1 MENDIFNFECVCVN
15 EVFYSDKTF
24 FGVYSVS
31 TKEDIPKAKVRK
43 GFSFNGENEEEC
55 IERFVTLAGK
65 SQRLQLGCKYSVTA
79 TLIFNEKYNNW
90 QYNPID
96 VKTIRPSSIEET
108 LSFLKSILTD
118 KQAQALVEAYPN
130 IVDMIINNEYVDLS
144 NVKGVANKTFERIKE
159 KVLGSYGLQD
169 LLVMLKPLGITLKQI
184 QKISGLDSN
193 TEIIKKRITDNPYIL
208 TQIKGLGFKK
218 VDSIASKLNPN
229 IMVSEF
235 RAKAFIK
242 YFFEDMGASTGDTL
256 CNIDKLLKESE
267 NNIPECINLVKEII
281 EDNRECSR
289 LLFVKDN
296 LVGLK
301 EYCNNERKVL
311 NLLNQINKSGFD
323 YSKSVD
329 FPKAMEKA
337 KEELGFE
344 LTEEQQNSIKNSLK
358 YGVSIIT
365 ASAGCVDCD
374 TEFFNGKEWKPI
386 SKYVDGDY
394 VLQYNKNGQADL
406 VKPVRYIKQKADTLY
421 HMYNKTHSVDQVLS
435 LNHNVVYR
443 GWKNE
448 LKEDKFS
455 NIIEN
460 HNKNKLG
467 FKGRFITTFNYNGK
481 GINLNEFEIRL
492 MCAVICDGYIPNE
505 NTKYCVINI
514 KKQRKKER
522 LEWILNNL
530 NLEYKKRESTE
541 EGYHVYTFY
550 APRAD
555 KVFNSWW
562 YNCSKEQLEIIS
574 SEILHWDGSIDKIG
588 RRAFD
593 TTVKE
598 TADFIQ
604 FVFSSCGYRSTIY
617 VHDRRG
623 EYHKGNKYIRKSI
636 EYSVIISKTQN
647 QTVSICSRP
656 DRVKNKIEEYKTKDG
671 YEYCFEVPSHM
682 LVLRRNNRIFITGNC
697 GKTIS
702 IRGLLKALDG
712 VAEVGLCSLSAKA
725 SRRMKEATGHEA
737 FTIHKIVGYGQSK
750 DDEFDRNYSITY
762 YNERNPMSYDFIVV
776 DEASMNNVDIFLM
789 LLSAVKIGCH
799 VVLVFDTE
807 QLPPIG
813 YGNIATDLLDSDFSV
828 SRLTKVHRQALD
840 SGILTDANKIR
851 NQQMP
856 IDSPKMKEVHG
867 VNKDMCYMFRNNK
880 EDLRD
885 IAVSFFLKTIKE
897 EGNLD
902 DTIIIVP
909 RKQKCTNS
917 TLEINRKIQD
927 ALILPTVKKI
937 NRGDIEFRVGCRVI
951 QRANNK
957 DKGVINGELGYLKD
971 IYTKEEEGKKQYCFS
986 VLFDDGKLVEFD
998 RDDVKDM
1005 ELGYCLTVHSTQGS
1019 QWKNVIGIIDTS
1031 HYMLLS
1037 SNLLYTL
1044 ITRAS
1049 KKCLS
1054 LAEPSAFK
1062 VCVQKKA
1069 SRRKT
1074 WLRAL
1079 FSGKLD

>member
-1 MENDIFNFECVCVN
+1 MENNIFSFECVCVN

-65 SQRLQLGCKYSVTA
+65 SQRLQLGCKYIITA
-79 TLIFNEKYNNW
+79 TLIFNEKYNSW

-96 VKTIRPSSIEET
+96 IKAIRPSSTEET

-193 TEIIKKRITDNPYIL
+193 TEIIKKRLTDNPYIL

-365 ASAGCVDCD
+365 ASAG
-374 TEFFNGKEWKPI
+374 
-386 SKYVDGDY
+386 S
-394 VLQYNKNGQADL
+394 
-406 VKPVRYIKQKADTLY
+406 
-421 HMYNKTHSVDQVLS
+421 
-435 LNHNVVYR
+435 
-443 GWKNE
+443 
-448 LKEDKFS
+448 
-455 NIIEN
+455 
-460 HNKNKLG
+460 
-467 FKGRFITTFNYNGK
+467 
-481 GINLNEFEIRL
+481 
-492 MCAVICDGYIPNE
+492 
-505 NTKYCVINI
+505 
-514 KKQRKKER
+514 
-522 LEWILNNL
+522 
-530 NLEYKKRESTE
+530 
-541 EGYHVYTFY
+541 
-550 APRAD
+550 
-555 KVFNSWW
+555 
-562 YNCSKEQLEIIS
+562 
-574 SEILHWDGSIDKIG
+574 
-588 RRAFD
+588 
-593 TTVKE
+593 
-598 TADFIQ
+598 
-604 FVFSSCGYRSTIY
+604 
-617 VHDRRG
+617 
-623 EYHKGNKYIRKSI
+623 
-636 EYSVIISKTQN
+636 
-647 QTVSICSRP
+647 
-656 DRVKNKIEEYKTKDG
+656 
-671 YEYCFEVPSHM
+671 
-682 LVLRRNNRIFITGNC
+682 

-702 IRGLLKALDG
+702 IRGWLKALDG

-725 SRRMKEATGHEA
+725 SRRMEEATGHEA
-737 FTIHKIVGYGQSK
+737 FTIHKIVGYGQAK
-750 DDEFDRNYSITY
+750 DDEFDKNYSIAY

-776 DEASMNNVDIFLM
+776 DEASMNNVEIFLM
-789 LLSAVKIGCH
+789 LLSAVKTGCH

-856 IDSPKMKEVHG
+856 IDTPKMKEVHG

-897 EGNLD
+897 EGNNLD
-902 DTIIIVP
+902 NTIIIVP